1 MGRLGKADFK
11 QLKALQER
19 IDKLSKVDFDRF
31 YTEAAKDI
39 ASRLLTKV
47 KKRTLAIYGNLQDAW
62 AVLPVEHHGDQYV
75 ITVINGLQ
83 YASYVEYGH
92 RQQPGRFIP
101 GHWEGERFIYNPDEE
116 GGMVLKNAWVEGR
129 FMLTISVQEL
139 ERMAPAL
146 LEKRLLKFLKGCFDA
161 E

>member
-19 IDKLSKVDFDRF
+19 INKLSKVDFDRF

-47 KKRTLAIYGNLQDAW
+47 KKRTPVIYGGLRDAW
-62 AVLPVEHHGDQYV
+62 AVLPIEHHGDQYV

-116 GGMVLKNAWVEGR
+116 GGIV
-129 FMLTISVQEL
+129 
-139 ERMAPAL
+139 
-146 LEKRLLKFLKGCFDA
+146 
-161 E
+161 

>member
-1 MGRLGKADFK
+1 M
-11 QLKALQER
+11 
-19 IDKLSKVDFDRF
+19 
-31 YTEAAKDI
+31 
-39 ASRLLTKV
+39 
-47 KKRTLAIYGNLQDAW
+47 
-62 AVLPVEHHGDQYV
+62 LPIEHHGDQYV

>member
-11 QLKALQER
+11 ELKALQQR
-19 IDKLSKVDFDRF
+19 IEKLSKVDFDRF

-39 ASRLLTKV
+39 ARHLLTEV
-47 KKRTLAIYGNLQDAW
+47 KKITPVDTGALWRNWGVSIEQQGNN
-62 AVLPVEHHGDQYV
+62 YI
-75 ITVINGLQ
+75 ITVVNDMR
-83 YASYVEYGH
+83 YASYVEYGYRTADH
-92 RQQPGRFIP
+92 KG
-101 GHWEGERFIYNPDEE
+101 
-116 GGMVLKNAWVEGR
+116 WVEGR
-129 FMLTISVQEL
+129 FMLTISIQEL

>member
-1 MGRLGKADFK
+1 MGRMGKADFK

-19 IDKLSKVDFDRF
+19 IDQLSKVDFDRF

-39 ASRLLTKV
+39 ASRLLAKV
-47 KKRTLAIYGNLQDAW
+47 KKRTPVIYGSLRDAW
-62 AVLPVEHHGDQYV
+62 AVLPIEHHGDQYT

-116 GGMVLKNAWVEGR
+116 GGMVLKNALVEGR

>member
-47 KKRTLAIYGNLQDAW
+47 KKRT
-62 AVLPVEHHGDQYV
+62 PV
-75 ITVINGLQ
+75 I
-83 YASYVEYGH
+83 
-92 RQQPGRFIP
+92 
-101 GHWEGERFIYNPDEE
+101 
-116 GGMVLKNAWVEGR
+116 
-129 FMLTISVQEL
+129 
-139 ERMAPAL
+139 
-146 LEKRLLKFLKGCFDA
+146 
-161 E
+161 

>member
-1 MGRLGKADFK
+1 MAKWGKADI
-11 QLKALQER
+11 KALKDFQKRLE
-19 IDKLSKVDFDRF
+19 KLSKVDFDRF

-39 ASRLLTKV
+39 AGRLLSKV
-47 KKRTLAIYGNLQDAW
+47 KKRTPVIYGKLRDAW
-62 AVLPVEHHGDQYV
+62 AVLPVERQGDKYI
-75 ITVINGLQ
+75 ITIINGLK

-101 GHWEGERFIYNPDEE
+101 GHWEGERFIYNPGEE
-116 GGMVLKNAWVEGR
+116 GGMVLKKAWVEGR

-146 LEKRLLKFLKGCFDA
+146 LEKRLLKFLKGCLDA
-161 E
+161 Q

>member
-47 KKRTLAIYGNLQDAW
+47 KKRTPVIYGSLRDAW
-62 AVLPVEHHGDQYV
+62 AVLPIEHRGDQYV
-75 ITVINGLQ
+75 ITVINKAFLRKPFLRAPFFPFQLQ
-83 YASYVEYGH
+83 
-92 RQQPGRFIP
+92 
-101 GHWEGERFIYNPDEE
+101 EE
-116 GGMVLKNAWVEGR
+116 
-129 FMLTISVQEL
+129 
-139 ERMAPAL
+139 
-146 LEKRLLKFLKGCFDA
+146 
-161 E
+161 

>member
-1 MGRLGKADFK
+1 MGKADFK
-11 QLKALQER
+11 ELKALQKR
-19 IDKLSKVDFDRF
+19 IEQLSTVDFNRF

-47 KKRTLAIYGNLQDAW
+47 KKRTPVIYGKLRDAW
-62 AVLPVEHHGDQYV
+62 AVLPIERQGDQYI

-101 GHWEGERFIYNPDEE
+101 GHWEGERFIYNPDDE
-116 GGMVLKNAWVEGR
+116 GGMVLKKAWVEGR

>member
-47 KKRTLAIYGNLQDAW
+47 KKRT
-62 AVLPVEHHGDQYV
+62 PVDTGALRRNWGVSIEHQGDQYV
-75 ITVINGLQ
+75 ITVINGLM

-92 RQQPGRFIP
+92 RTANHKG
-101 GHWEGERFIYNPDEE
+101 
-116 GGMVLKNAWVEGR
+116 WVEGR

>member
-1 MGRLGKADFK
+1 M
-11 QLKALQER
+11 
-19 IDKLSKVDFDRF
+19 DFDRF

-47 KKRTLAIYGNLQDAW
+47 KKRTPVIYGSLRDAW
-62 AVLPVEHHGDQYV
+62 AVLPIEHRGDQYV

-101 GHWEGERFIYNPDEE
+101 GHWEGERFIYNHDEE